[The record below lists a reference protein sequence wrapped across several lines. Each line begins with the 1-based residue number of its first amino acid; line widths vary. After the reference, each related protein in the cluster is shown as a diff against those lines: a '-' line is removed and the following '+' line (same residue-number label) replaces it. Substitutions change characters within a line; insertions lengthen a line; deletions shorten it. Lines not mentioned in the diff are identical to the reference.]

1 MFYNTTN
8 TALGVINEQGIPD
21 LQIVIDKNSITKK
34 DYFIEMAKNQDAIKR
49 FTNFFIVKNELSETE
64 KLNLDG
70 FNEIVTIIDNFIKM
84 EN

>member
-1 MFYNTTN
+1 
-8 TALGVINEQGIPD
+8 
-21 LQIVIDKNSITKK
+21 
-34 DYFIEMAKNQDAIKR
+34 MAKNQDAIKR